1 MVCSAIN
8 AKASWEV
15 PKRNNISYSSSMFL
29 TKTKSNHMCKRL
41 RSHLSSNLIY
51 KCLRDHVW
59 ENDILLPYVSVWQT
73 ITIFCA
79 ELHNFIETLN
89 LLLNN
94 IQGSQKRKYNNMLST
109 VKLPDNLFVRIKNTK
124 WSSKWKIFF
133 LLETFSLCN
142 VASSFPKL
150 IIHPKF

>member
-1 MVCSAIN
+1 MQKQAEKCLKEIILVIPQVCFLLRQSQTIC
-8 AKASWEV
+8 V
-15 PKRNNISYSSSMFL
+15 RDCVHISPL
-29 TKTKSNHMCKRL
+29 HN
-41 RSHLSSNLIY
+41 LSY